1 MFMLLLSGDRLNPDT
16 FINVKSVYCATLV
29 SRGGYSVPVKAA
41 NGDIVSGGN
50 TLSVPVKAAN
60 GDIVS
65 GGNTLS
71 IPVKAVCG
79 TTIDSGADLQ
89 KPVKAVYGYLLV
101 TEV

>member
-1 MFMLLLSGDRLNPDT
+1 MFMLLLSGKRYDPDT
-16 FINVKSVYCATLV
+16 FINVRQVYGATLA
-29 SRGGYSVPVKAA
+29 SRGQSVPVK
-41 NGDIVSGGN
+41 
-50 TLSVPVKAAN
+50 SVFGSA
-60 GDIVS
+60 VS